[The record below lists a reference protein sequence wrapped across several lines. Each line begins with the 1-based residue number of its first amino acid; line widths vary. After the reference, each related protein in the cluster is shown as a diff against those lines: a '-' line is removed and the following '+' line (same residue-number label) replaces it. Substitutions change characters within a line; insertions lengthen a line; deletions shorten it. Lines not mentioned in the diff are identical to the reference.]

1 MPRPQHRCLN
11 KVRGGQSQPAQTPQ
25 DDSKRQMSIAGQRRK
40 KKPIRQQTITNLQ
53 RCPALL
59 EDLRGGVQFLVFGFR
74 FSVGCGWFWVA
85 DCIVGSGEYLEL
97 ITLFQVSGSDYGCSL
112 SSFPERLQ
120 DAAFLICSTSFL
132 CCGVP

>member
-1 MPRPQHRCLN
+1 
-11 KVRGGQSQPAQTPQ
+11 
-25 DDSKRQMSIAGQRRK
+25 MSIAGQRRK
-40 KKPIRQQTITNLQ
+40 KEPIRQQTITNLQ

-59 EDLRGGVQFLVFGFR
+59 EDLGGGVQFSVFGGRFSVFGFR